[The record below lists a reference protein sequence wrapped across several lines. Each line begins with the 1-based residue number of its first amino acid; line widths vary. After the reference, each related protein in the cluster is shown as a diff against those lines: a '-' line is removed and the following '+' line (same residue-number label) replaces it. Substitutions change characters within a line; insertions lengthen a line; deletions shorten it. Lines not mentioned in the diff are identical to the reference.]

1 MTDCPNGD
9 VRDALPDY
17 LNERLDPAR
26 RREVESHL
34 AECADCREELTLLR
48 ALRATARRT
57 PSVDVEAIASSI
69 APYRA
74 PVRRTWAMRGRL
86 AAAIVTIAI
95 GGTSVLLL
103 RERTGARPVEVAPPV
118 AVAPTPSA
126 DSVPVVPTPATAGA
140 PVVVRVA
147 PAPTAAGAT
156 PVRELAIAGGSIADL
171 SDRELSALVEG
182 IESLD
187 GVPSAEVE
195 TPEPVSMPAP
205 EGT

>member
-17 LNERLDPAR
+17 LNGRLDPAR

-34 AECADCREELTLLR
+34 AGCATCREELSLLR
-48 ALRATARRT
+48 ALRMTVRRA
-57 PSVDVEAIASSI
+57 PAVHVEAIAGSI
-69 APYRA
+69 PPYRA
-74 PVRRTWAMRGRL
+74 PARRSWATRGRM
-86 AAAIVTIAI
+86 AAAIALIAI
-95 GGTSVLLL
+95 GGTSVALL
-103 RERTGARPVEVAPPV
+103 RERSSANRVEVTPGV
-118 AVAPTPSA
+118 AVAPTPFA
-126 DSVPVVPTPATAGA
+126 DSTPIAPTPAPVEA
-140 PVVVRVA
+140 PVAERVSPTLA
-147 PAPTAAGAT
+147 PERATA
-156 PVRELAIAGGSIADL
+156 VRELALAGGTIADL

-195 TPEPVSMPAP
+195 PPEPVSIPAQ